1 MRANICVCFLHMNT
15 FLLEVKIKEARCRNA
30 LGAGVTGSYY
40 LSYLSAANHRR
51 LPACSVRTLNSYTI
65 TPAPW

>member
-1 MRANICVCFLHMNT
+1 MNT